1 MSEQQ
6 ILILEAVFAFVL
18 GILSDSFSIYLIHKY
33 REDKTW
39 EFTRSF
45 LYVCIMF
52 VSIFVIL
59 FEIVWIFKIIG
70 LPV

>member
-6 ILILEAVFAFVL
+6 ILILEAVSALIL

-33 REDKTW
+33 REDKSW

-59 FEIVWIFKIIG
+59 FEIIWILKILG
-70 LPV
+70 LSV